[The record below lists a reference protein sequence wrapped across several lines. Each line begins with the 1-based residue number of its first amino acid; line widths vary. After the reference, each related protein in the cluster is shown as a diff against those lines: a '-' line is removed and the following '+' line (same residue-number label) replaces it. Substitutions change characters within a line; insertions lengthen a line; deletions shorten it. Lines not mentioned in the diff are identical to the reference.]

1 MATDTIERLLTADEF
16 VELAEPGPA
25 GLTLELI
32 EGVLQ
37 ERPMTTRSPRHSEA
51 IIRIGQVLANW
62 LDSRTDRVGVV
73 VGGEAR
79 CRISTDPDT
88 IVGIDVAY
96 FEGRQHVELSDDAR
110 FYDGPPV
117 LAVEVLS
124 PSDTLDIIHAR
135 IRQFLTAG
143 VAQVWI
149 ADPDFVTLTVH
160 RTQTAPVMYSS
171 QQEIDGGADLPG
183 FRATVVTL
191 FTGRR
196 QVGR

>member
-1 MATDTIERLLTADEF
+1 MATDTVERLLTADEF
-16 VELAEPGPA
+16 LQLAEPGPA
-25 GLTLELI
+25 GVTLELI

-51 IIRIGQVLANW
+51 IIRIGHVLTTW
-62 LDSRTDRVGVV
+62 LDSCADRAGVV

-96 FEGRQHVELSDDAR
+96 FEGMQYVELPGDAR

-135 IRQFLTAG
+135 IRRFLAAG
-143 VAQVWI
+143 VTHVWM
-149 ADPDFVTLTVH
+149 ADPDFMTLTVY
-160 RTQTAPVMYSS
+160 RSQAAPVMYSAE
-171 QQEIDGGADLPG
+171 QEFEGGDDLPG
-183 FRATVVTL
+183 FRATVAAL
-191 FTGRR
+191 FTGKR
-196 QVGR
+196 QRSL